1 MTSPIRVKEEPSYLT
16 KEISMRAETADQVN
30 GHINGTK
37 IHRTKNDAA
46 VPFQGEQSYCIANDP
61 VVSKFL
67 DLNNTDE
74 RLWVCPHYRD
84 AHFLSATIPRQTY

>member
-1 MTSPIRVKEEPSYLT
+1 MP
-16 KEISMRAETADQVN
+16 AETADQVN

-37 IHRTKNDAA
+37 IHGTKNDAA
-46 VPFQGEQSYCIANDP
+46 VPFQGEQSYSIANDL

-67 DLNNTDE
+67 DLDNTDE
-74 RLWVCPHYRD
+74 HLWVSPPYRD

>member
-37 IHRTKNDAA
+37 IHGTKNDAA

-67 DLNNTDE
+67 DLDNTDE